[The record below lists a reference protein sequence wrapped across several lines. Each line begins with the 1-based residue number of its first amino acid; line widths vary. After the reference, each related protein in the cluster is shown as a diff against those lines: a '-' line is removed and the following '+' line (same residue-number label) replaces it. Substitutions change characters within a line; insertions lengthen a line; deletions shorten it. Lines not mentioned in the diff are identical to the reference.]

1 MTLSLWRLLAV
12 ALVLQLA
19 SQALEGQ
26 KAFDPIALQKAGIS
40 TSAVEQLRAL
50 RLDGEEV
57 EQAAAVKQA
66 GMAEENIVT
75 LWRTYHRRGQR
86 FVNGKAVVRL
96 RNVGTSDETILELAR
111 RDLLDGWVADVV
123 AMRRAGFSDG
133 GILELSDLKLLQKR
147 PIPPGDTL
155 ARLKRTG
162 LSEEAIIRLAAIGL
176 RAEDIDRIEQLR
188 RKGTDEKEIIR
199 TFERKPH

>member
-1 MTLSLWRLLAV
+1 M

-66 GMAEENIVT
+66 GMAEQNIVT
-75 LWRTYHRRGQR
+75 LWRTYQSRGQR